1 VFCTADTSFAAL
13 LFMFKAASLTHIRIQ
28 TN

>member
-1 VFCTADTSFAAL
+1 
-13 LFMFKAASLTHIRIQ
+13 MFKAASLTHIRIQ